1 MKPLSW
7 IASTLF
13 VNLFA
18 LTCLAAPS
26 TQPVAVP
33 YAPDRAPLPTRSSR
47 LEWNDDA
54 RNRSVPVKIYSPAS
68 GNGPFPVILFSHG
81 LGGSREGYEF
91 VGRQWA
97 ANGYVVVHLQHK
109 GSDDKVWRGAANPA
123 EALKR
128 AANAENSFARARDVS
143 FVIDQLVR
151 LNDQPEWKGKLDLA
165 YIGMSGHSFGGQTTM
180 LIAGEKL
187 GGNAG
192 EMLLGKLV
200 DPRVK
205 AALPMSPATPRDH
218 DKLDEAFGSI
228 TIPVFEMT
236 GTLDVSPLGETTAA
250 DRRIPFDH
258 MNDHAAYLLTLT
270 DGDHMVFSGRAR
282 GQVKPT
288 DARHQ
293 EIIRISSTAFWDAY
307 LKDDAQA
314 KAWLKDGA
322 FKTSLA
328 SDGVFEQK

>member
-1 MKPLSW
+1 MKHRTR
-7 IASTLF
+7 IGTTLLI
-13 VNLFA
+13 NLFA

-26 TQPVAVP
+26 TQPVALP
-33 YAPDRAPLPTRSSR
+33 YAPDRAPLLTRSSR

-54 RNRSVPVKIYSPAS
+54 RNRSVPAKIYSPAS
-68 GNGPFPVILFSHG
+68 GNGPFPVIIFSHG
-81 LGGSREGYEF
+81 LGGSSEGYEF
-91 VGRQWA
+91 IGRQWA
-97 ANGYVVVHLQHK
+97 ANGYIVVHLQHK
-109 GSDDKVWRGAANPA
+109 GSDDKVWRGQANPG

-128 AANAENSFARARDVS
+128 AANAENSVARARDVS
-143 FVIDQLVR
+143 FVIDQLTQ
-151 LNDQPEWKGKLDLA
+151 LNDQPEWKGRLDLEH
-165 YIGMSGHSFGGQTTM
+165 IGMSGHSFGGQTTM

-192 EMLLGKLV
+192 EKLLGKLS

-205 AALPMSPATPRDH
+205 AALPMSPATPRHH
-218 DKLDEAFGSI
+218 DKLDEEFGAI
-228 TIPVFEMT
+228 KIPVFEMT

-282 GQVKPT
+282 RQFKPT
-288 DARHQ
+288 DARHH
-293 EIIRISSTAFWDAY
+293 EIIRISSTGFWDAY
-307 LKDDAQA
+307 LKDDTVA
-314 KAWLKDGA
+314 KAWLRDGA

-328 SDGVFEQK
+328 GDGAFEQK